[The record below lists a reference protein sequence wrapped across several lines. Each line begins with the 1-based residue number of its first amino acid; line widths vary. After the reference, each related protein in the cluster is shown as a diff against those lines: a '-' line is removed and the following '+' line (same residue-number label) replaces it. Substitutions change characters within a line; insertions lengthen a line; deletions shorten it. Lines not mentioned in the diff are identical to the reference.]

1 MEKLFLV
8 YLNAGFFGGV
18 IILVGLLLRPLL
30 RNAPRRFLCIVW
42 LLAAVRLL
50 LPINLESSFS
60 LQPRFTP
67 TITVLSQQEQ
77 QAQTPVEPPV
87 TNPIVSPSPVLP
99 EVDSEIDPLPPEKP
113 VIPGTPVQPVPDIDP
128 VVPEPPI
135 VENPTPAEPMAVNVM
150 QIIAIIW
157 VMVMAAVYV
166 YGLVSYLVLKR
177 RVKTAVRCADGTLES
192 ERISSAFL
200 LGYFKPEI
208 YLPVGLSEQDRAF
221 MIAHEQAHIRRR
233 DHWWKLLG
241 LMCVGI
247 HWYNPLVWIGYALMC
262 RDIEIA
268 CDEQVVQSMSL
279 EERKA
284 YSLALLNSGKRLSG
298 MLACPVAFG
307 EVSLKQRIK
316 KVLAYRQ
323 PKFWMTAIAI
333 SLVVFV
339 ALCFLT
345 SPDTE
350 PEAGPSLQAG
360 ETKPSSGPEE
370 ETGGT
375 DTAPSVTQ
383 PTEPSVT
390 QPTEPAATQP
400 TEPPATQPTKPPS
413 TKPQEDKVDPNIIAQ
428 GKVAYGPL
436 QWTITVDGTLRFF
449 GGTGFQGT
457 RVIPWHD
464 YADIVTRIVVE
475 DGPRRIPSNA
485 FKGMYM
491 VETVYLG
498 NTLTEI
504 NESAFENCTSLK
516 AVTIPA
522 AVTEIHER
530 AFYGCTSLSKL
541 EFAPGSQISII
552 DKQAFYGSGLISFE
566 SPATLKEIGFN
577 AFEDSKA
584 LQTLILTGDLE
595 VKAYAFSGCDQIKYV
610 KIGEGVSGGGGGS
623 SMELEMA
630 EFYSGKNGFG
640 SCSPKLHTVIIG
652 GKISRITHDAF
663 DGCIALKKV
672 VISAPIKE
680 IGSSAFEGCSGLTEL
695 TIPNTVTEIGSYAF
709 CGCGITQLTIPA
721 SVTEMGMDVFENSA
735 IQEVTFLGNAPMFMN
750 YRTFFGT
757 TITAY
762 YPADNETWTE
772 DKLQNYGGNVT
783 WIPLTEKEAA

>member
-77 QAQTPVEPPV
+77 QAQTPVEPPM

-99 EVDSEIDPLPPEKP
+99 EVDSEIAPLPPEKP

-157 VMVMAAVYV
+157 VMVMAAVCV

-221 MIAHEQAHIRRR
+221 MIAHEQTHIRRR

-323 PKFWMTAIAI
+323 PKFWMTVIAI

-390 QPTEPAATQP
+390 QPTEPPATQP

-428 GKVAYGPL
+428 GKVDNGPL

-522 AVTEIHER
+522 AMTEIHER

-541 EFAPGSQISII
+541 EFAPGCQLETIRRS
-552 DKQAFYGSGLISFE
+552 AFAQTGIISFT
-566 SPATLKEIGFN
+566 SPASLRTIEFC
-577 AFEDSKA
+577 AFEECHS
-584 LQTLILTGDLE
+584 LQSVILQGGVETIQ
-595 VKAYAFSGCDQIKYV
+595 AYAFRNCVNLKHLVLGESIKFGGNMVCGCHALETLELY
-610 KIGEGVSGGGGGS
+610 SSAFGGFANYPTLKS
-623 SMELEMA
+623 A
-630 EFYSGKNGFG
+630 
-640 SCSPKLHTVIIG
+640 IIG
-652 GKISRITHDAF
+652 GTVRSLNFEDCSALTDLTINAPITKIDGHGF
-663 DGCIALKKV
+663 DGCV
-672 VISAPIKE
+672 S
-680 IGSSAFEGCSGLTEL
+680 LTSL
-695 TIPNTVTEIGSYAF
+695 TLPDTVTYIGPYAF
-709 CGCGITQLTIPA
+709 AYTNLTKLVIPA
-721 SVTEMGMDVFENSA
+721 SVEEISMFVFRDSSISEIVFTGDCPIMDSTVFSEA
-735 IQEVTFLGNAPMFMN
+735 TV
-750 YRTFFGT
+750 
-757 TITAY
+757 TAY